1 MTARFCPCALKFPDG
16 QYCPSGTIFIPARP
30 AGRYYLI
37 EKAPSSCYNLSGE
50 APRLCRKR
58 FAPHGIVTVTVIIME
73 GIIGLKK
80 SNCKNCYKC
89 IRSCPIKSIAFRNEQ
104 VRIIGDDCIYCG
116 NCLLACPQNAK
127 YINSD
132 LDKIELAIDAGE
144 KLYVSLAPSYI
155 AAFPGTGILK
165 MSAALKRLGFTHVEE
180 TAIGAEQVTRGY
192 DRLISEHRM
201 KNIITTSCP
210 SINLLVEKYYP
221 SLVPQLAPV
230 VTPVI
235 AHARMIKQIY
245 GVRAKVVFIG
255 PCISKKYECAD
266 PDNGGTLFAVLTFDE
281 LEKWLKE
288 KNIPLDESDSDG
300 RAMANTLPRYYPA
313 PGGII
318 KNLARPRP
326 RTYEYMSVDG
336 VDRCREILDSIR
348 DDDLSGYFLEMNA
361 CTGGCLGGPVL
372 RMMRRPFLTS
382 KEAIISN
389 VKHTGEA
396 RAALTE
402 NVDATFGKRF
412 RSRLTKK
419 ESISEEEIQRVLD
432 STGKTTPDK
441 ELNCGCCGYDSC
453 REKAVAVIQGK
464 ADINM
469 CVPYMRELAESY
481 SNTVVENT
489 PTGILIIDDKLNI
502 KQINPA
508 ASKLLGTDADYVG
521 KPVYGVLPSDDFYLA
536 LTEEKNI
543 LNHKVVYDKLG
554 LTVEQSVVFV
564 KNDRTIFLLIN
575 DVTEREKMLEQRR
588 RVTEDTAAFAH
599 EVVNKQM
606 RVVQEIAGLL
616 GETTSE
622 TKTAL
627 SQLTKTIMPDA
638 GKKNDD

>member
-1 MTARFCPCALKFPDG
+1 
-16 QYCPSGTIFIPARP
+16 
-30 AGRYYLI
+30 
-37 EKAPSSCYNLSGE
+37 
-50 APRLCRKR
+50 
-58 FAPHGIVTVTVIIME
+58 ME

-89 IRSCPIKSIAFRNEQ
+89 IRSCPIKSIAFRDEQ
-104 VRIIGDDCIYCG
+104 VKIIGDDCIYCG
-116 NCLLACPQNAK
+116 SCLLACPQNAK

-132 LDKIELAIDAGE
+132 LAKIKQAISAGE

-155 AAFPGTGILK
+155 AAFPGTGILR
-165 MSAALKRLGFTHVEE
+165 MSSALKRLGFTHIEE
-180 TAIGAEQVTRGY
+180 TAIGAEQVTRAY
-192 DRLISEHRM
+192 DRLIAEHRM

-210 SINLLVEKYYP
+210 SLNLLVEKYYP
-221 SLVPQLAPV
+221 TLVPQLAPV

-235 AHARMIKQIY
+235 AHSRMIKQIY

-255 PCISKKYECAD
+255 PCISKKYECSD
-266 PDNGGTLFAVLTFDE
+266 PDNGGALFAVMTFDE
-281 LEKWLKE
+281 LEKWF
-288 KNIPLDESDSDG
+288 DEEHISLSEPDGDG
-300 RAMANTLPRYYPA
+300 RAMSNTLPRYYPA

-318 KNLARPRP
+318 KNLVRPRSKL
-326 RTYEYMSVDG
+326 YEYMSVDG

-348 DDDLSGYFLEMNA
+348 DDGLTGYFLEMNA
-361 CTGGCLGGPVL
+361 CPGGCLGGPVL
-372 RMMRRPFLTS
+372 RMMRKPFLTS
-382 KEAIISN
+382 KNSLILN
-389 VKHTGEA
+389 VKSTGEA

-402 NVDATFGKRF
+402 NVEAPFGRRF
-412 RSRLTKK
+412 RSRSVKK
-419 ESISEEEIQRVLD
+419 DSISEEDIKRVLA

-441 ELNCGCCGYDSC
+441 ELNCGCCGYDTC
-453 REKAVAVIQGK
+453 REKAVAVLQGK

-489 PTGILIIDDKLNI
+489 PTGILIIDENLNI
-502 KQINPA
+502 KQVNPA
-508 ASKLLGTDADYVG
+508 AAKLLGIDASAVG
-521 KPVYGVLPSDDFYLA
+521 KPVYAVLPNDDFYRA

-543 LNHKVVYDKLG
+543 LNHKVVYEKLG

-564 KNDRTIFLLIN
+564 KNDRTIFLLI
-575 DVTEREKMLEQRR
+575 DDITEREKMLEQRR

-606 RVVQEIAGLL
+606 RVIQEIASLL

-627 SQLTKTIMPDA
+627 SQLTKTIMPGEDE
-638 GKKNDD
+638 KHEN